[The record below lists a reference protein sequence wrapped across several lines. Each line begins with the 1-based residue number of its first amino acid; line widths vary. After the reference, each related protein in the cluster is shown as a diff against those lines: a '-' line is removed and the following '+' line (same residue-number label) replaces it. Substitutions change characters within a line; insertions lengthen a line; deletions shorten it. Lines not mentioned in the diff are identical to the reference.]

1 MAAQA
6 VFMEEVHSVRAV
18 RYAWAEDGTVLLT
31 LDCHVSGHAPAMTF
45 GDLKRELAALC
56 PWQTASP
63 VVIGLKHA
71 LAEVVTIYHAFEHS
85 VKLDESLMLVCTP
98 PEEYFEGAAAVATP
112 VAA

>member
-1 MAAQA
+1 MAVQA

-31 LDCHVSGHAPAMTF
+31 LDCHVNSDQPVMTF
-45 GDLKRELAALC
+45 GDLKRELLALC
-56 PWQTASP
+56 PWQRSYP

-71 LAEVVTIYHAFEHS
+71 LAEVVTMYHAFEHS
-85 VKLDESLMLVCTP
+85 ERLDQSLMLVCTP
-98 PEEYFEGAAAVATP
+98 PEEYFEGAAAISPA

>member
-6 VFMEEVHSVRAV
+6 VFMDEVHPVRAV

-31 LDCHVSGHAPAMTF
+31 LDCHVGGNMPMLTF
-45 GDLKRELAALC
+45 GDLRRELSALC
-56 PWQTASP
+56 PWQTSAP

-71 LAEVVTIYHAFEHS
+71 LAEVVTIYHAFEHAS
-85 VKLDESLMLVCTP
+85 TGEQSLMLVCTP
-98 PEEYFEGAAAVATP
+98 PEEYFEGAAGVSTP